1 MSAPV
6 SLVVGVSVVRLPATF
21 TQVSVHPETRAEFVD
36 TLRSLLA
43 VPGASE
49 PENSRSVLCTTV
61 MLENERVDVTV
72 HASPDMKRG
81 TMPLPPVPGMA
92 ELDAAVTEAVQS

>member
-6 SLVVGVSVVRLPATF
+6 SLVVGLSVVRLPAAF

-61 MLENERVDVTV
+61 KLGDERIEVTV
-72 HASPDMKRG
+72 HASRDMKRG
-81 TMPLPPVPGMA
+81 TLPLPPVPGMA
-92 ELDAAVTEAVQS
+92 ELDDAVAEAAQS